1 MFSFNKAYSASQDF
15 FVRHVYGDHNKS
27 FKVKAAIA
35 KLISDMPDGFTG
47 LNIGA
52 GQTNVHK
59 NIKNLELEPGLN
71 IDYVGSVLAIPCSDD
86 EFNIVLAQEVLEHV
100 ESPRAAIS
108 EIHRVLKAKGYFY
121 LQLPFIIGYHPCP
134 HDYWR
139 FTHQGIKELLQEHK
153 FDILDLDISVG
164 PAVGF
169 YRILVEFLALC
180 FSLGIAFL
188 YKPAKLVFSVLC
200 FPIKLLDPLLMH
212 SKEANRIAG
221 GFYVVGRK
229 K

>member
-1 MFSFNKAYSASQDF
+1 MGSLTKVYDACQH
-15 FVRHVYGDHNKS
+15 FVVKNVYGDHNKS
-27 FKVKAAIA
+27 ANVRSAIVKIV
-35 KLISDMPDGFTG
+35 DGMPDGFKG

-52 GQTNVHK
+52 GQTSFHK
-59 NIKNLELEPGLN
+59 SIKNLELEPGLN

-86 EFNIVLAQEVLEHV
+86 EFDIVLAQEVLEHV
-100 ESPRAAIS
+100 ESPNAAIN